1 MKILL
6 YYFLLTSFLISD
18 DFLDNQL
25 KYARVRTAKAQKDS
39 IVKEL
44 FSKKNM
50 KFPSDNIFIR
60 VFKSEAILEL
70 WAKDHKSDKYVKIN
84 TYNICSLSGVLGP
97 KKQRGDLQIPE
108 GFYQISD
115 FNPVS
120 NFYLSLKI
128 NYPNNSDKILGYKP
142 DLGGDIYIHGD
153 CVTIGCI
160 PLTNEFIKELYWI
173 VAWAKS
179 EGQKDIQIHIFP
191 SKLKEI
197 EFNRLK
203 EVYKGKSELIDFW
216 RTLKTGFDYFEKHK
230 KLPLIDILPSGKY
243 IVKDKG

>member
-6 YYFLLTSFLISD
+6 YFFLLTSLLFSD

-25 KYARVRTAKAQKDS
+25 KYARVRTAQAQKDS
-39 IVKEL
+39 IIKEL
-44 FSKKNM
+44 FYQNNL
-50 KFPSDNIFIR
+50 KFPSNHIFIR

-70 WAKDHKSDKYVKIN
+70 WAKDDRSDKYKKIK
-84 TYNICSLSGVLGP
+84 TYNICALSGDLGP
-97 KKQRGDLQIPE
+97 KRRRGDLQIPE

-160 PLTNEFIKELYWI
+160 PLTDEYIKELYWI
-173 VAWAKS
+173 VVGARS
-179 EGQKDIQIHIFP
+179 EGQKIIQVHIFP
-191 SKLKEI
+191 SKLNES
-197 EFNRLK
+197 EFIRLK
-203 EVYKGKSELIDFW
+203 NIYKSKPGLIDFW
-216 RTLKTGFDYFEKHK
+216 QNLKPGFDYFEKHK